1 MQALWSIPELL
12 QYAKASCS
20 IYNSASMTLEEVIDV
35 MKQAGSKNQMTVRLH
50 TGDPSLYGA
59 IREQMDQLDKDN
71 ISYDV
76 VPGVSSFCGA
86 AAALK
91 AEYAFAECIPVCYY
105 YTHGKEKLLCPK
117 RRNCIACSSSGKPW
131 SSFLSTGM
139 LEQLSQRLLAGGYQT
154 DTPCGNCI

>member
-1 MQALWSIPELL
+1 
-12 QYAKASCS
+12 
-20 IYNSASMTLEEVIDV
+20 
-35 MKQAGSKNQMTVRLH
+35 MTVRLH

-76 VPGVSSFCGA
+76 VPGVSSFCRCGGGA
-86 AAALK
+86 K
-91 AEYAFAECIPVCYY
+91 GRIYFAECIPVCYY
-105 YTHGKEKLLCPK
+105 YTHGRKKLLCPK
-117 RRNCIACSSSGKPW
+117 KKKLHCLQLIRQPW

-154 DTPCGNCI
+154 DTPAAIVYKATWNDEKSLPLYRCNVSTNSKRA